1 MRMNTYLSGLTKP
14 ELEQL
19 KVQLNLTDEEEQIFT
34 DLSKGKSN
42 VEISIHNNISTSTLT
57 NKIKIIRH
65 KIERL
70 GDINR

>member
-19 KVQLNLTDEEEQIFT
+19 KVQLNLTDEEEKIFT

-42 VEISIHNNISTSTLT
+42 VEISLHNNIATSTLT